1 MWTPHVGFSLQ
12 FVTSCLFFLGGGPFS
27 VFSTTDFKGK
37 MTYTKGKTLYNLNN
51 SSNNN
56 KTRLWKFSEIIQV
69 LSDHG
74 GGRGVVGFG
83 GLGCIPGPLI

>member
-1 MWTPHVGFSLQ
+1 MLDFLSNLLLPA
-12 FVTSCLFFLGGGPFS
+12 FFLGGGGPFS

-56 KTRLWKFSEIIQV
+56 KMRLWKFNEIIQV

-74 GGRGVVGFG
+74 GVGWG
-83 GLGCIPGPLI
+83 GWRLWGLEG